1 MLPFGNVSAIFR
13 LVFSVYC
20 IVIKQGSRAR
30 GVKGKK
36 HKYRT
41 RKYLFSE
48 HGSREGEATTALLM
62 EGATQAPVID
72 YPIII
77 IEICLILAYKIR

>member
-20 IVIKQGSRAR
+20 VIKQGSRVR
-30 GVKGKK
+30 GKDRWMMDDRPSAAGVLRMYGKK
-36 HKYRT
+36 GGGDPA
-41 RKYLFSE
+41 SSA
-48 HGSREGEATTALLM
+48 GQA
-62 EGATQAPVID
+62 QAPVID